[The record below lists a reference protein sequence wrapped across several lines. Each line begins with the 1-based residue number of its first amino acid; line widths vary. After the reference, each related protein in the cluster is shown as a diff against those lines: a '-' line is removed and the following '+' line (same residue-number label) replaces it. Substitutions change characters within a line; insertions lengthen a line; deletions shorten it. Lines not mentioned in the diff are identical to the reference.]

1 MDKKAIRKFAIEAR
15 RKLIEGVSAQAYK
28 LGIKESGLEQLYT
41 SDQFFITNNGD
52 LIKEKDTTKYKNLVQ
67 LYKKLEIEQSAQEIF
82 EKIVEEAAY
91 TWFNRIV
98 AIRYME
104 IHDYLPIRKK
114 LFSSNNQN
122 QKIPDAIEDVGEIAE
137 ELNLNMDFVWELK
150 DKNKEDE
157 LFKYLFLKQCNQLG
171 ELLPELF
178 PKIDDL
184 YELLL
189 PENILKGFIN
199 DLINCDI
206 PYEDW
211 YEVEIIGWLFQYYSA
226 EKKELVGGLK
236 NAQVSKW
243 DLPVVTQLFTP
254 KWIVEYMLQNSLGKI
269 YDELFPKNDYKKQW
283 NYYLYAENTVQVIPP
298 SVKKIDDIKI
308 IDPACG
314 SGHILIQAFD
324 MLYEMYLE
332 QGYFTKEIPFLIMK
346 NNLFGLEIDK
356 RSTQITHLALLLK
369 ILEKNPRF
377 LKKGAKIGFQVY
389 EWADVKTNVS
399 QEALDFLSTDVNV
412 HEAIRDLE
420 KRCENAKQFGSLMRI
435 GNFDYK
441 LIEKLLIQNT
451 AEKELNIY
459 NASLQYELE
468 EKLSQLLKLSII
480 FQQKYEVVI
489 TNPPY
494 HNKFNPI
501 IKKFM
506 KTNYKNTKSDLY
518 SAFMEKCFEMLAE
531 YAYEAM
537 MTPYTWMFISSH
549 AKLRKYLLSKGSIV
563 SLVQLEYSAFKDATV
578 PICTFVIQ
586 KQIVHRVGEFVRLAN
601 FKGAEAQPTKL
612 IECVNNPEVNYR
624 YTSNANS
631 FSKIPG
637 SPIAYWVSET
647 TKKSFDENK
656 SLNSV
661 ALPKQ
666 GLATGDNN
674 QFLRLWFEIADTKM
688 ATNSKCMLPKWFPIS
703 KGGSFRKWYGNN
715 SYVVNWEENGFEIK
729 NFFSGSKKLKSR
741 PQNLDFYF
749 KKGIT
754 WSTISS
760 SKISFRYHNNAIFET
775 KGSVIFP
782 QKDYYCV
789 FGYLNSK
796 LTNHFLT
803 VTSPTLDYHEGP
815 LGKIPYKDIQSNLVE
830 TLVKENI
837 KLAKKDW
844 DSFENSWEFQKHP
857 LIANKTIKQA
867 FQEWENESIENFNCV
882 KSNEEELNKIFI
894 HLYNLQNELT
904 PEVPEEEITI
914 RKGNQLREVKS
925 LLSYLIGLIFGR
937 YSLDQPGIVYAGGNW
952 DTSKYSSFQPDEDN
966 IIPFTE
972 ENYFEDD
979 IILRV
984 EYLLTLI
991 YSEETLE
998 ENLDYIAN
1006 TLELKKN
1013 ETSRGRIRRYF
1024 LKEFYQDHLK
1034 IYQKRPIYWMITSG
1048 KKGAFKGL
1056 IYLHRYHCDT
1066 LAQIRTDYILPL
1078 IKTMDNLMSLEK
1090 ALIDDL
1096 EIDQKSKI
1104 TAQKNWEQLAL
1115 RQDEVKDFSK
1125 VIDHMA
1131 NKRIQ
1136 LELDDGVILNHAKFQ
1151 NIDIDKG
1158 VGNLFERINR

>member
-15 RKLIEGVSAQAYK
+15 RKLIEGVKMQLVV
-28 LGIKESGLEQLYT
+28 LGIKESGMKQLHT
-41 SDQFFITNNGD
+41 SGTFLITNNGK
-52 LIKEKDTTKYKNLVQ
+52 LIKEKDIEKYKNLVQ
-67 LYKKLEIEQSAQEIF
+67 LYKKLEMEQSTQEIF
-82 EKIVEEAAY
+82 ETIVEEAAY
-91 TWFNRIV
+91 TWFNRII

-114 LFSSNNQN
+114 LLSSNNQN
-122 QKIPDAIEDVGEIAE
+122 QKTPDAIEDISEIAE
-137 ELNLNMDFVWELK
+137 ELNLNMQFVWELK
-150 DKNKEDE
+150 DENKEDE

-189 PENILKGFIN
+189 PENILKGFID

-211 YEVEIIGWLFQYYSA
+211 YEVEIIGWLFQYYNA

-243 DLPVVTQLFTP
+243 NLPVVTQLFTP

-269 YDELFPKNDYKKQW
+269 YDDIFPMNDYKKQW
-283 NYYLYAENTVQVIPP
+283 NYYLYAENRVQVIPP
-298 SVKKIDDIKI
+298 SVKKLEDIKI

-332 QGYFTKEIPFLIMK
+332 QGYFTKEIPYLIMK
-346 NNLFGLEIDK
+346 NNLFGMEIDK

-377 LKKGAKIGFQVY
+377 LKKGAKIEFQVY
-389 EWADVKTNVS
+389 EWLDVKTNVS
-399 QEALDFLSTDVNV
+399 HEALDFLTTDIKV

-420 KRCENAKQFGSLMRI
+420 KRCENAKQFGSLIRV
-435 GNFDYK
+435 GNYNYK
-441 LIEKLLIQNT
+441 LIEKLLIQKT

-494 HNKFNPI
+494 HNKFNSI

-506 KTNYKNTKSDLY
+506 QTNYKNTKSDLY

-531 YAYEAM
+531 YGYEAM

-549 AKLRKYLLSKGSIV
+549 AKLRKYLLDKGSIT

-586 KQIVHRVGEFVRLAN
+586 KQIVHREGEFVRLAD
-601 FKGAEAQPTKL
+601 FKGAEAQPIKL

-637 SPIAYWVSET
+637 SPIAYWLSET
-647 TKKSFDENK
+647 LLGLFQKPN
-656 SLNSV
+656 V
-661 ALPKQ
+661 AEFGKASE
-666 GLATGDNN
+666 GIKTGNN
-674 QFLRLWFEIADTKM
+674 ERFLRRWYEISAKNFSVVEETE
-688 ATNSKCMLPKWFPIS
+688 CPKWFPHH
-703 KGGSFRKWYGNN
+703 KGGEFRKWYGNN
-715 SYVVNWEENGFEIK
+715 IWVINWDLDGKEIK
-729 NFFSGSKKLKSR
+729 MSSNSGVQGEKIRPKTNIGWSKITTKGLSLRKLPTNSFFDSGSPSFCSDN
-741 PQNLDFYF
+741 NLNYF
-749 KKGIT
+749 LA
-754 WSTISS
+754 
-760 SKISFRYHNNAIFET
+760 FF
-775 KGSVIFP
+775 
-782 QKDYYCV
+782 
-789 FGYLNSK
+789 NSK
-796 LTNHFLT
+796 VTKQILEITNPSINFQVGDIEKL
-803 VTSPTLDYHEGP
+803 PIIF
-815 LGKIPYKDIQSNLVE
+815 GKTENVE

-844 DSFENSWEFQKHP
+844 DSFEISWEFQKHP
-857 LIANKTIKQA
+857 LIANKTIKLA
-867 FQEWENESIENFNCV
+867 FQEWENESTENFNCV

-894 HLYNLQNELT
+894 HLYNLENELT

-914 RKGNQLREVKS
+914 RKSNQLREVKS

-937 YSLDQPGIVYAGGNW
+937 YSLDHPGIIYAGGKW
-952 DTSKYSSFQPDEDN
+952 DASKYSSFQPDEDN

-984 EYLLTLI
+984 EHLLKLI

-998 ENLDYIAN
+998 ENLDYIAC

-1013 ETSRGRIRRYF
+1013 ETSRERIRRYF

-1056 IYLHRYHCDT
+1056 IYLHRYHYDT

-1090 ALIDDL
+1090 VIIDDS

-1104 TAQKNWEQLAL
+1104 LAQKNWEQLAL
-1115 RQDEVKDFSK
+1115 RQDEVKDYSK
-1125 VIDHMA
+1125 VIDYMA